1 VKFRKKVSGYIM
13 SIVHKIISVLE
24 DIKSI
29 ILVLQSTWYD
39 IRSSFWFLPALMVA
53 SSVFLSYLMIL
64 LDANFVKIS
73 WIESLSWIYNTKP
86 EGARALLS
94 TVAGSMITVAGVVFS
109 ITIVALTLASTQYGP
124 RLLDNFMRDRGN
136 QIVLGTFIATFT
148 YCLLILR
155 TITGGEDKFFVP
167 HLSVT
172 LGVIFAIFSISVLI
186 YFIHHAATSIQ
197 ASNVIAGV
205 SKNLDITVEQIFPD
219 KVGEGK
225 SDLPDWW
232 NTPSELPEDFE
243 ENSYSILS
251 SNSGYLR
258 VIDTHGLFS
267 LAKDKDLILKIEK
280 NPGDFIVKNNT
291 IVQVWPLRGDSEELI
306 DDINTSFIIGKKR
319 TSEQDIEFAIDQLVE
334 IAVRALSP
342 GINDPFTAI
351 MCIDH
356 LSVALSKVAG
366 RVMPSELRYDKDN
379 KLRVIA
385 KPKTFDDLLN
395 SAFNQIRQY
404 GRPSVSVTIRLL
416 ESLIVIT
423 TNTKRDR
430 DYDSIRHHAEMIK
443 RGSDEALPEDSDRK
457 DVDQRY
463 KQLIEILDGEKG
475 QIIKSSTI
483 Q

>member
-1 VKFRKKVSGYIM
+1 M
-13 SIVHKIISVLE
+13 HKIISVLK
-24 DIKSI
+24 DIKSFI
-29 ILVLQSTWYD
+29 WFLRAIWYD
-39 IRSSFWFLPALMVA
+39 IRSSFWFLPALMVV
-53 SSVFLSYLMIL
+53 SSIILSYLMIL
-64 LDANFVKIS
+64 LDANFVNNS
-73 WIESLSWIYNTKP
+73 WIESLSWIYNNKP

-124 RLLDNFMRDRGN
+124 RLLGNFMRDRGN

-155 TITGGEDKFFVP
+155 TITGGEGKTFVP

-172 LGVIFAIFSISVLI
+172 LGVLFAIFSISVLI
-186 YFIHHAATSIQ
+186 YFIHHAAISIQ

-205 SKNLDITVEQIFPD
+205 SKNLNKTVEKIFPD
-219 KVGEGK
+219 KIGEGK

-232 NTPSELPEDFE
+232 NAPSELPEDFE

-251 SNSGYLR
+251 SKSGYLR
-258 VIDTHGLFS
+258 VIDAHGLFS
-267 LAKDKDLILKIEK
+267 LAKDKDLILKIE
-280 NPGDFIVKNNT
+280 NYPGDFIVKNDR
-291 IVQVWPLRGDSEELI
+291 IVQVWPWRADNEELV
-306 DDINTSFIIGKKR
+306 DGINNAFIFGKER

-356 LSVALSKVAG
+356 LSVALSEVAG
-366 RVMPSELRYDKDN
+366 RVTPSELRYDKDN

-385 KPKTFDDLLN
+385 KPETFDDLLS

-404 GRPSVSVTIRLL
+404 GRASVSVTIRLL
-416 ESLIVIT
+416 ESLIVIA
-423 TNTKRDR
+423 TNTKRGR

-443 RGSDEALPEDSDRK
+443 RGSDEALPEESDRK

-463 KQLIEILDGEKG
+463 KQLIEILDGGKG

-483 Q
+483 E